1 MKFDLTYAQKN
12 YLAVDF
18 FLSMSC
24 NKDCHYC
31 TSYTLEMR
39 NLTVDLDFLRYTLES
54 LKECKVRICLLGGEP
69 GLIKN
74 LDDVINEIKKYPNF
88 VCSVLSNSFIRKR
101 YPHILEDKEILYVE
115 HNILDFYE
123 NEVTKLG
130 NFDFV
135 PENDMNNYNV
145 VLKTPNYLKYK
156 DNHKEVIEK
165 LNHKNTMWKAFNG
178 RSKEFTDVLQATE
191 IDRKMCAVFPMV
203 PVIDFEK
210 KHIVHCSKKFAN
222 NKELSKTFELTQENV
237 DKMMNFQLFKYEKY
251 CETCTEW
258 VQPKG
263 HFPMRKYAKLLTE
276 SERLQD
282 ELEPI
287 ND

>member
-1 MKFDLTYAQKN
+1 MKTLEEIQEN

-24 NKDCHYC
+24 NKNCHYC

-39 NLTVDLDFLRYTLES
+39 NLTVDMDFLKKVLDY
-54 LKECKVRICLLGGEP
+54 LKDYKIRVCLLGGEP

-74 LDDVINEIKKYPNF
+74 LNDVINEIKKYPNF

-115 HNILDFYE
+115 HNILDWYE
-123 NEVTKLG
+123 HEVTKLG
-130 NFDFV
+130 NFDFI
-135 PENDMNNYNV
+135 PENDYNNYNV
-145 VLKTPNYLKYK
+145 VVQTPNYFKYK
-156 DNHKEVIEK
+156 DKYPEILKK
-165 LNHKNTMWKAFNG
+165 LEHKNTMWKSFNG
-178 RSKEFTDVLQATE
+178 RTPNKDDVLAVHEQAAE
-191 IDRKMCAVFPMV
+191 IDRKMCAAFPMV

-222 NKELSKTFELTQENV
+222 NDELSKTFELTKENI
-237 DKMMNFQLFKYEKY
+237 DKMMNFRLFKYESY
-251 CETCTEW
+251 CKTCTEW

-263 HFPMRKYAKLLTE
+263 HFPITKYAKVL
-276 SERLQD
+276 
-282 ELEPI
+282 
-287 ND
+287 

>member
-1 MKFDLTYAQKN
+1 MKTFKEIQDN
-12 YLAVDF
+12 YRAIDF

-39 NLTVDLDFLRYTLES
+39 NLTVDMNFLRMCLEY
-54 LKECKVRICLLGGEP
+54 LKNYKVRINLLGGEP

-74 LDDVINEIKKYPNF
+74 LDEVINEIKKYPNF

-101 YPHILEDKEILYVE
+101 YPHILEDKDILYVE

-123 NEVTKLG
+123 NEVKMLG

-135 PENDMNNYNV
+135 PENDFNNYNV
-145 VLKTPNYLKYK
+145 VVRTPNYYKYK
-156 DNHKEVIEK
+156 DNHPEVLKK
-165 LNHKNTMWKAFNG
+165 LDHKNTMWKAFNG
-178 RSKEFTDVLQATE
+178 RSKEFTDVVQANE
-191 IDRKMCAVFPMV
+191 IDRKMCAAFPMV

-237 DKMMNFQLFKYEKY
+237 DKMMTFKLFKYEKY
-251 CETCTEW
+251 CETCTEF

-263 HFPMRKYAKLLTE
+263 HFPMRKYAKVITE
-276 SERLQD
+276 SERLQE

-287 ND
+287 YD

>member
-1 MKFDLTYAQKN
+1 MKTLQEIQDN
-12 YLAVDF
+12 YLAIDF

-39 NLTVDLDFLRYTLES
+39 NLTVDMDFLKQTLEY
-54 LKECKVRICLLGGEP
+54 LKNYKVRICLLGGEP

-101 YPHILEDKEILYVE
+101 YPHVLEDKDILYVE

-123 NEVTKLG
+123 DKVKKLG

-145 VLKTPNYLKYK
+145 VVRTPNFYKYK

-165 LNHKNTMWKAFNG
+165 LDHKNTMWKAFNG
-178 RSKEFTDVLQATE
+178 RSKEFTDVIQADE
-191 IDRKMCAVFPMV
+191 IDRKMCASFPMV

-210 KHIVHCSKKFAN
+210 QCIIHCSKKFAN
-222 NKELSKTFELTQENV
+222 NTELSRAFKLTQENV
-237 DKMMNFQLFKYEKY
+237 DKMMNFRLFKYESY
-251 CETCTEW
+251 CKTCTEW

-263 HFPMRKYAKLLTE
+263 HFPMRKYARLL
-276 SERLQD
+276 
-282 ELEPI
+282 

>member
-1 MKFDLTYAQKN
+1 MKTLDEIQDN
-12 YLAVDF
+12 YLAIDF

-24 NKDCHYC
+24 NKNCHYC

-39 NLTVDLDFLRYTLES
+39 NLTVDMNFLKQTLDY
-54 LKECKVRICLLGGEP
+54 LKNYKIRICLLGGEP

-88 VCSVLSNSFIRKR
+88 VCSVLSNSFVRKR
-101 YPHILEDKEILYVE
+101 YPHILEDKDILYVE
-115 HNILDFYE
+115 HNILDWYE

-130 NFDFV
+130 NFDYI
-135 PENDMNNYNV
+135 PENNFNNYNV
-145 VLKTPNYLKYK
+145 VVRTPNYYKYK
-156 DNHKEVIEK
+156 DNHPDVLQK
-165 LNHKNTMWKAFNG
+165 LNHKNTMWKTFNG
-178 RSKEFTDVLQATE
+178 RSKEFTDVIQADE
-191 IDRKMCAVFPMV
+191 IDRKMCAAFPMV

-222 NKELSKTFELTQENV
+222 NTELSKTFELTQENI
-237 DKMMNFQLFKYEKY
+237 DKMMNFRLFKYENY
-251 CETCTEW
+251 CKTCTEW

-263 HFPMRKYAKLLTE
+263 HFPMRKYVKVL
-276 SERLQD
+276 
-282 ELEPI
+282 

>member
-1 MKFDLTYAQKN
+1 MKTLQEIQEN
-12 YLAVDF
+12 YLAIDF
-18 FLSMSC
+18 FMSMSC

-39 NLTVDLDFLRYTLES
+39 NLTVDMDFLKQTLEYLS
-54 LKECKVRICLLGGEP
+54 KYKMRICLLGGEP

-101 YPHILEDKEILYVE
+101 YPHILEDKDILYVE

-123 NEVTKLG
+123 NEVKKLG

-135 PENDMNNYNV
+135 PENNMNNYNV
-145 VLKTPNYLKYK
+145 VVKTPNFFKYK
-156 DNHKEVIEK
+156 DKFPEVLKK
-165 LNHKNTMWKAFNG
+165 LDHKNTMWKAFNG
-178 RSKEFTDVLQATE
+178 RTPTKGDVTEVHTQAAE
-191 IDRKMCAVFPMV
+191 IDRKMCAAFPMV

-222 NKELSKTFELTQENV
+222 NIELSKNFEITQENI
-237 DKMMNFQLFKYEKY
+237 DKMMNFRLFKYEKY
-251 CETCTEW
+251 CKGCMEY
-258 VQPKG
+258 VNPKG
-263 HFPMRKYAKLLTE
+263 HFPLKKYASILNE
-276 SERLQD
+276 
-282 ELEPI
+282 
-287 ND
+287 

>member
-1 MKFDLTYAQKN
+1 
-12 YLAVDF
+12 
-18 FLSMSC
+18 MSC

-39 NLTVDLDFLRYTLES
+39 NLTVDMDFLKQTLEYF
-54 LKECKVRICLLGGEP
+54 KNYKIRICLLGGEP

-123 NEVTKLG
+123 NEVKKLG

-178 RSKEFTDVLQATE
+178 RSKEFTDVIQADE
-191 IDRKMCAVFPMV
+191 IDRKMCASFPMV

-210 KHIVHCSKKFAN
+210 KKIIHCSKKFAN
-222 NKELSKTFELTQENV
+222 NTELSRMFELTQENV
-237 DKMMNFQLFKYEKY
+237 DKMMNFQLFKYESY
-251 CETCTEW
+251 CKTCTEW
-258 VQPKG
+258 VPPKG

-282 ELEPI
+282 DLEPI
-287 ND
+287 DD

>member
-1 MKFDLTYAQKN
+1 MKTLEEIQEN

-24 NKDCHYC
+24 NKNCHYC

-39 NLTVDLDFLRYTLES
+39 NLTVDMDFLKKVLDY
-54 LKECKVRICLLGGEP
+54 LKDYKIRVCLLGGEP

-74 LDDVINEIKKYPNF
+74 LNDVINEIKKYPNF

-115 HNILDFYE
+115 HNILDWYE
-123 NEVTKLG
+123 HEVTKLG
-130 NFDFV
+130 NFDFI
-135 PENDMNNYNV
+135 PENDYNNYNV
-145 VLKTPNYLKYK
+145 VVQTPNYFKYK
-156 DNHKEVIEK
+156 DKYPEILKK
-165 LNHKNTMWKAFNG
+165 LEHKNTMWKSFNG
-178 RSKEFTDVLQATE
+178 RTPNKDDVLAVHEQAAE
-191 IDRKMCAVFPMV
+191 IDRKMCAAFPMV

-222 NKELSKTFELTQENV
+222 NDELSKTFELTKENI
-237 DKMMNFQLFKYEKY
+237 DKMMNFRLFKYESY
-251 CETCTEW
+251 CKTCTEW

-263 HFPMRKYAKLLTE
+263 HFPLRKYGKVL
-276 SERLQD
+276 
-282 ELEPI
+282 
-287 ND
+287 NG